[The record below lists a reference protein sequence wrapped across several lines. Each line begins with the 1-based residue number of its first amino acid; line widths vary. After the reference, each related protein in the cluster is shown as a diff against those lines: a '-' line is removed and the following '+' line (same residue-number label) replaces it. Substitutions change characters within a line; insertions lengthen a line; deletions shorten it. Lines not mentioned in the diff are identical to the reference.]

1 MSQVVFV
8 EAQIV
13 AIMADR
19 QRPPIVHLNHDM
31 LVSKG
36 VVAQDRALQPGQSVS
51 TDVVSRLH
59 YTDGLK
65 IVSEPQRLTLVMP
78 QQPQVRLDALKGV
91 AQKCIALC
99 QQPQAIGINFLL
111 ARDDMSYKVFA
122 DKFLHSLPHFDDKE
136 AKAHQLA
143 WSYKL
148 GQSIKLNIEVLE
160 ANKQG
165 LDEAVAFFRANIHY
179 AGNTTNALDELEK
192 NHKSLLKFIGNI

>member
-59 YTDGLK
+59 YADGLK

-78 QQPQVRLDALKGV
+78 QQPQARLDALKYV

-99 QQPQAIGINFLL
+99 QQPRAIGINFF
-111 ARDDMSYKVFA
+111 Y
-122 DKFLHSLPHFDDKE
+122 SLRVTICLIP
-136 AKAHQLA
+136 A
-143 WSYKL
+143 
-148 GQSIKLNIEVLE
+148 
-160 ANKQG
+160 
-165 LDEAVAFFRANIHY
+165 
-179 AGNTTNALDELEK
+179 
-192 NHKSLLKFIGNI
+192 